1 MVTKTASVNFIIFGR
16 FMALFGKNN
25 SGNEMSF
32 LEHLEVLRWH
42 LVRIV
47 SVILIFGVAFFI
59 FSRYIFDHVI
69 LVLAEEDFW
78 TYQQFCKLSHF
89 LGLEDNLCM
98 TDLKL
103 NFQSISM
110 SGQITTDL
118 VVSLIGGFIVAFPY
132 VFFEI
137 WRFIAPALKSKEKKY
152 AAWTVFFSTILFVGG
167 ILFAYYLIAPLTV
180 QFLGNYQVSEK
191 VAINITINSY
201 ITTVS
206 TVILACGIVFQL
218 PLMVYFLSKIGIL
231 TPEFMRKYRK
241 HAIVITL
248 ILAAIITPPDI
259 SSQILVSLPIL
270 LLYEVSIFI
279 SASVNKRKK
288 KLANG

>member
-1 MVTKTASVNFIIFGR
+1 M
-16 FMALFGKNN
+16 
-25 SGNEMSF
+25 
-32 LEHLEVLRWH
+32 
-42 LVRIV
+42 
-47 SVILIFGVAFFI
+47 
-59 FSRYIFDHVI
+59 
-69 LVLAEEDFW
+69 
-78 TYQQFCKLSHF
+78 
-89 LGLEDNLCM
+89 
-98 TDLKL
+98 
-103 NFQSISM
+103 
-110 SGQITTDL
+110 
-118 VVSLIGGFIVAFPY
+118 
-132 VFFEI
+132 
-137 WRFIAPALKSKEKKY
+137 
-152 AAWTVFFSTILFVGG
+152 GG

-180 QFLGNYQVSEK
+180 QFLGNYQVSER

-218 PLMVYFLSKIGIL
+218 PLMVYFLSKMGIL

-248 ILAAIITPPDI
+248 ILSAIITPPDI